1 MPAEKNEK
9 FSDSAESS
17 GDGDDV
23 MIERAIDVVVEMGQ
37 ASTSSLQ
44 RKLKLGYARA
54 ARIIDELEEMGVV
67 GPYEGAKPRK
77 VLMSKQQWS
86 ERRMRKNAAD

>member
-1 MPAEKNEK
+1 
-9 FSDSAESS
+9 
-17 GDGDDV
+17 
-23 MIERAIDVVVEMGQ
+23 MGQ